1 MDFSFAIAEN
11 KTWFCFVFSTME
23 VNGAK
28 QLLGFN
34 HLENILDALEVS

>member
-1 MDFSFAIAEN
+1 
-11 KTWFCFVFSTME
+11 ME

-34 HLENILDALEVS
+34 RSLK